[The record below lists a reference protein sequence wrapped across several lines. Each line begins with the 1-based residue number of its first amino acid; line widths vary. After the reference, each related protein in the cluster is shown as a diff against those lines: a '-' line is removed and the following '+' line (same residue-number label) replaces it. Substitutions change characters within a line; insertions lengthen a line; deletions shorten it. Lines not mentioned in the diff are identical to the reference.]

1 MATPYKINIPMYEG
15 PLDLL
20 LDLIKQQKM
29 SIHDI
34 QISKI
39 TAQYLD
45 YLHKLEELD
54 VDVSSEFIYM
64 AATLIYIK
72 SKMLLPPDPLAGPE
86 EAEDP
91 RADLVQRLVEHEKF
105 KNAAQLLYQKQQIEE
120 NVWSKPDKSL
130 YNDEGTEGDLVVS
143 LVDLVRV
150 FQQVL
155 ERRKEVSRIELR
167 HEEFTVAQMIAQ
179 IRAQILASADNAVNL
194 VQFFEACPSRHA
206 MIVAFLAVL
215 EMVKLQA
222 VALAQEKQF
231 GEILVRK
238 HKMFD
243 LAFEERGIEIRK
255 VAGGYKLFTK
265 PQQHDV
271 VRRFIKSLRP
281 PLRLSMPALETLAVI
296 AYKQPVTSPE
306 ISEIRGVNT
315 AGVISTLLDKHLIT
329 TAGRKEV
336 MGRPILY
343 KTSKEFLLRFGLS
356 DLDELP
362 SLKEFEALAREALG
376 SDEGFAP
383 VEEGSTSEANLQ
395 SAEAVSAKMEKRE
408 ELLEE
413 TAANNEGMPEA
424 ESREATKAATAGE

>member
-72 SKMLLPPDPLAGPE
+72 SKMLLPPDPLTGPE

-130 YNDEGTEGDLVVS
+130 YNDEETEGDLVVS

-155 ERRKEVSRIELR
+155 
-167 HEEFTVAQMIAQ
+167 
-179 IRAQILASADNAVNL
+179 
-194 VQFFEACPSRHA
+194 
-206 MIVAFLAVL
+206 
-215 EMVKLQA
+215 
-222 VALAQEKQF
+222 
-231 GEILVRK
+231 
-238 HKMFD
+238 
-243 LAFEERGIEIRK
+243 
-255 VAGGYKLFTK
+255 
-265 PQQHDV
+265 
-271 VRRFIKSLRP
+271 
-281 PLRLSMPALETLAVI
+281 
-296 AYKQPVTSPE
+296 
-306 ISEIRGVNT
+306 
-315 AGVISTLLDKHLIT
+315 
-329 TAGRKEV
+329 
-336 MGRPILY
+336 
-343 KTSKEFLLRFGLS
+343 
-356 DLDELP
+356 
-362 SLKEFEALAREALG
+362 
-376 SDEGFAP
+376 
-383 VEEGSTSEANLQ
+383 
-395 SAEAVSAKMEKRE
+395 
-408 ELLEE
+408 
-413 TAANNEGMPEA
+413 
-424 ESREATKAATAGE
+424 

>member
-86 EAEDP
+86 EQEDP

-143 LVDLVRV
+143 LVDLVKV

-155 ERRKEVSRIELR
+155 ERKKEVSRIELR
-167 HEEFTVAQMIAQ
+167 HEEFTVAQMIAAL
-179 IRAQILASADNAVNL
+179 RAQILASADSSVNL
-194 VQFFEACPSRHA
+194 IQFFEACPSRHA

-222 VALAQEKQF
+222 VALVQEKQF

-243 LAFEERGIEIRK
+243 LVFDESGGIKQIDEE
-255 VAGGYKLFTK
+255 YK
-265 PQQHDV
+265 
-271 VRRFIKSLRP
+271 
-281 PLRLSMPALETLAVI
+281 
-296 AYKQPVTSPE
+296 
-306 ISEIRGVNT
+306 
-315 AGVISTLLDKHLIT
+315 
-329 TAGRKEV
+329 
-336 MGRPILY
+336 
-343 KTSKEFLLRFGLS
+343 
-356 DLDELP
+356 
-362 SLKEFEALAREALG
+362 
-376 SDEGFAP
+376 
-383 VEEGSTSEANLQ
+383 
-395 SAEAVSAKMEKRE
+395 
-408 ELLEE
+408 
-413 TAANNEGMPEA
+413 
-424 ESREATKAATAGE
+424 

>member
-1 MATPYKINIPMYEG
+1 
-15 PLDLL
+15 LDLL
-20 LDLIKQQKM
+20 LDLIKKQEM

-54 VDVSSEFIYM
+54 VDVYSEFIYM

-72 SKMLLPPDPLAGPE
+72 SKMLLPPDPLAGAE
-86 EAEDP
+86 EQEDP

-130 YNDEGTEGDLVVS
+130 YHDEGTEGELVVS
-143 LVDLVRV
+143 LVDLVKV

-179 IRAQILASADNAVNL
+179 IRAQILASDTNTVSL

-222 VALAQEKQF
+222 VALVQEKQF

-243 LAFEERGIEIRK
+243 LAFDE
-255 VAGGYKLFTK
+255 AGG
-265 PQQHDV
+265 
-271 VRRFIKSLRP
+271 IKQ
-281 PLRLSMPALETLAVI
+281 I
-296 AYKQPVTSPE
+296 
-306 ISEIRGVNT
+306 
-315 AGVISTLLDKHLIT
+315 
-329 TAGRKEV
+329 
-336 MGRPILY
+336 
-343 KTSKEFLLRFGLS
+343 
-356 DLDELP
+356 DE
-362 SLKEFEALAREALG
+362 EYR
-376 SDEGFAP
+376 
-383 VEEGSTSEANLQ
+383 
-395 SAEAVSAKMEKRE
+395 
-408 ELLEE
+408 
-413 TAANNEGMPEA
+413 
-424 ESREATKAATAGE
+424 

>member
-29 SIHDI
+29 NIHDI

-72 SKMLLPPDPLAGPE
+72 SKMLLPLDPLASE
-86 EAEDP
+86 EEQAADP
-91 RADLVQRLVEHEKF
+91 RAELVQRLVEHEKF

-130 YNDEGTEGDLVVS
+130 YHDEGTDGELVVS
-143 LVDLVRV
+143 LVDLVKV

-155 ERRKEVSRIELR
+155 ERRKEVSRIELQ
-167 HEEFTVAQMIAQ
+167 HEQFSVAQMIAQ
-179 IRAQILASADNAVNL
+179 LRAQIIASAENAVNL

-222 VALAQEKQF
+222 VALVQEKQF
-231 GEILVRK
+231 GEIVVRK

-243 LAFEERGIEIRK
+243 
-255 VAGGYKLFTK
+255 
-265 PQQHDV
+265 V
-271 VRRFIKSLRP
+271 VF
-281 PLRLSMPALETLAVI
+281 
-296 AYKQPVTSPE
+296 
-306 ISEIRGVNT
+306 
-315 AGVISTLLDKHLIT
+315 
-329 TAGRKEV
+329 
-336 MGRPILY
+336 
-343 KTSKEFLLRFGLS
+343 
-356 DLDELP
+356 DE
-362 SLKEFEALAREALG
+362 
-376 SDEGFAP
+376 
-383 VEEGSTSEANLQ
+383 
-395 SAEAVSAKMEKRE
+395 
-408 ELLEE
+408 
-413 TAANNEGMPEA
+413 
-424 ESREATKAATAGE
+424 AGEIKQIDEEYK